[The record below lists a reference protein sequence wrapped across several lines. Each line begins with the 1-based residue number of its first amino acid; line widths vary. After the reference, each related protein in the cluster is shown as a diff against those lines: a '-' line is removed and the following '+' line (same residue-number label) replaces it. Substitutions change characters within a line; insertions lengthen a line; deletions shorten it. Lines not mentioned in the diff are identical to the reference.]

1 MTLVIIVW
9 LEEGEMDSMS
19 PTALVIDDSPVVRR
33 YLRFRL
39 ESTGWSVAEAEDAFG
54 GLNAMREL
62 RPDLITL
69 DLVMPINNG
78 IDGIHLAHKIREESP
93 DTTLLVVSGM
103 ASEEDVKD
111 FLKKNRLEFFGKTE
125 TAEVG
130 GFARLFARTD
140 ELLRELNRLER
151 LAGDAPVR
159 H

>member
-1 MTLVIIVW
+1 
-9 LEEGEMDSMS
+9 MDHTS

-39 ESTGWSVAEAEDAFG
+39 ESSGWSVAEAGDAFS
-54 GLNAMREL
+54 GLSVARDL

-78 IDGIHLAHKIREESP
+78 IDGIHLAHMIREESP
-93 DTTLLVVSGM
+93 DTTLLIVSGL
-103 ASEEDVKD
+103 ASEADVKS
-111 FLKKNRLEFFGKTE
+111 FLLKHNLEFFGK
-125 TAEVG
+125 ADPSDVG

-140 ELLRELNRLER
+140 ELLGELHRLEQM
-151 LAGDAPVR
+151 AGDAPIR

>member
-1 MTLVIIVW
+1 MNSTA
-9 LEEGEMDSMS
+9 

-39 ESTGWSVAEAEDAFG
+39 ESSGWNVAEAGDAFA
-54 GLNAMREL
+54 GLNAAREL

-78 IDGIHLAHKIREESP
+78 IDGIHLAHKVREESP
-93 DTTLLVVSGM
+93 DTTLLIVSGL
-103 ASEEDVKD
+103 ASEQDVKD
-111 FLKKNRLEFFGKTE
+111 FLRKHNLEFFGKTDPS
-125 TAEVG
+125 EVG

-140 ELLRELNRLER
+140 ELLGELNRLEQ

>member
-1 MTLVIIVW
+1 MVIIV
-9 LEEGEMDSMS
+9 LFGEGEMDSMS

-39 ESTGWSVAEAEDAFG
+39 ESSGWSVAEAEDAYE
-54 GLNAMREL
+54 GLNAMLEL

-69 DLVMPINNG
+69 DLIMPINNG

-93 DTTLLVVSGM
+93 DTTLLIVSGM
-103 ASEEDVKD
+103 ASEQDVQD
-111 FLKKNRLEFFGKTE
+111 FLRKNRLEFFGKTDS
-125 TAEVG
+125 AEAG

-140 ELLRELNRLER
+140 ELLGELNRLER

>member
-1 MTLVIIVW
+1 
-9 LEEGEMDSMS
+9 MDSTA

-39 ESTGWSVAEAEDAFG
+39 ESSGWNVAEAGDAFS
-54 GLNAMREL
+54 GLNAAREL

-78 IDGIHLAHKIREESP
+78 IDGIHLAHKVREESP
-93 DTTLLVVSGM
+93 DTTLLIVSGL
-103 ASEEDVKD
+103 ASEQDVKD
-111 FLKKNRLEFFGKTE
+111 FLKKHNLEFFGKTDPSD
-125 TAEVG
+125 VG

-140 ELLRELNRLER
+140 ELLGELNRLEQ